1 MITAIPMNDDR
12 VANHFTKANCLV
24 FLDERGVEINR
35 VDNPALAANC
45 AGKQKMVDLLAEQQV
60 DRIVVR
66 NIGEQMLGKLL
77 ARQFVVYQT
86 NCGRRPAHELVDPVA
101 SGLQQLHQASQG
113 RQSLNHEAKK
123 KSGGCGC
130 EHPEGEHSGACCHE
144 TKPLQQEMAP
154 GQRNQMHKQGCGH
167 RGQGRGRCCQS

>member
-1 MITAIPMNDDR
+1 MITAIPMIDDR

-60 DRIVVR
+60 ERIVVR

-86 NCGRRPAHELVDPVA
+86 DCGRRPTHELVDPVT
-101 SGLQQLHQASQG
+101 SGL
-113 RQSLNHEAKK
+113 
-123 KSGGCGC
+123 
-130 EHPEGEHSGACCHE
+130 
-144 TKPLQQEMAP
+144 
-154 GQRNQMHKQGCGH
+154 KQ
-167 RGQGRGRCCQS
+167 

>member
-12 VANHFTKANCLV
+12 IASHFTKANCLV

-45 AGKQKMVDLLAEQQV
+45 AGKQKMVDLLAEQRVNQV
-60 DRIVVR
+60 VVR

-77 ARQFVVYQT
+77 ARQFAVYQT
-86 NCGRRPAHELVDPVA
+86 NCGRRLASELGDPVA
-101 SGLQQLHQASQG
+101 SGLIQLNQASQG
-113 RQSLNHEAKK
+113 RQSLNHETKK

-130 EHPEGEHSGACCHE
+130 NHEGSKPAGHCCQSNEQHHQA
-144 TKPLQQEMAP
+144 KSHCRQ
-154 GQRNQMHKQGCGH
+154 GQN
-167 RGQGRGRCCQS
+167 QGRGHGRCCHS

>member
-12 VANHFTKANCLV
+12 VASHFTKANYLV

-35 VDNPALAANC
+35 LDNPAREANC

-60 DRIVVR
+60 QRVVVR

-77 ARQFVVYQT
+77 ARQFAVYQT
-86 NCGRRPAHELVDPVA
+86 RCGRRLASELADPLA
-101 SGLQQLHQASQG
+101 SDLVLLDQASQG
-113 RQSLNHEAKK
+113 RQSLNHEAKT

-130 EHPEGEHSGACCHE
+130 GHEGSESAGHCCHSHE
-144 TKPLQQEMAP
+144 SQ
-154 GQRNQMHKQGCGH
+154 GHKSAQCCHGKKQAGTGC
-167 RGQGRGRCCQS
+167 QAS

>member
-12 VANHFTKANCLV
+12 VASHFTKANCLV

-45 AGKQKMVDLLAEQQV
+45 AGKQKMIDLLTEQQV
-60 DRIVVR
+60 NRVVVR

-77 ARQFVVYQT
+77 ARQFAVYQT
-86 NCGRRPAHELVDPVA
+86 NCGRRLASELGDPVA
-101 SGLQQLHQASQG
+101 SGLVQLNQASQG

-130 EHPEGEHSGACCHE
+130 GHEEGESAAHCCHSHE
-144 TKPLQQEMAP
+144 SQSDKSAQCCH
-154 GQRNQMHKQGCGH
+154 GKKQAGTGC
-167 RGQGRGRCCQS
+167 RAC

>member
-24 FLDERGVEINR
+24 FLDEHGIGINR
-35 VDNPALAANC
+35 VDNPALAATC

-77 ARQFVVYQT
+77 ARQFAVYQT
-86 NCGRRPAHELVDPVA
+86 NCGRRPASELVDPAVT
-101 SGLQQLHQASQG
+101 GLVQLIQASQG
-113 RQSLNHEAKK
+113 RQSLNHEAKI

-130 EHPEGEHSGACCHE
+130 NHHEGEQSDACCHA
-144 TKPLQQEMAP
+144 TKPAQQEMAT
-154 GQRNQMHKQGCGH
+154 GRRDQVQGQGCG
-167 RGQGRGRCCQS
+167 RGQGRGRCCHS